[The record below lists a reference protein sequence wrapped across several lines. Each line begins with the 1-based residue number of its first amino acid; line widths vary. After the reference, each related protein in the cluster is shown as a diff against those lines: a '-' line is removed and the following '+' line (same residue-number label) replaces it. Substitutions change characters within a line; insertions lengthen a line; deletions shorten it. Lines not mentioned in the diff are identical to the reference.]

1 MQLNLEQDWKI
12 KRHEYVDMSEN
23 EVVFNSFNEK
33 QDYERIKSLQK
44 SKREE
49 NFKKRKTES
58 SRERKSNKESK
69 NNPNM
74 SLAHVVQLIQ
84 RLEEKVSMW
93 ERNAPN
99 YS

>member
-1 MQLNLEQDWKI
+1 
-12 KRHEYVDMSEN
+12 MSEN

-44 SKREE
+44 SKGEE
-49 NFKKRKTES
+49 IFKKRKTES
-58 SRERKSNKESK
+58 SRERKSNKELK
-69 NNPNM
+69 NDPNM

-84 RLEEKVSMW
+84 GLEEKVSMW

-99 YS
+99 HS

>member
-1 MQLNLEQDWKI
+1 
-12 KRHEYVDMSEN
+12 MSEN
-23 EVVFNSFNEK
+23 EVVFNSFNKK

-99 YS
+99 HS